1 MIEIDKNV
9 GFLLA
14 KAYQRAC
21 AIFKEE
27 FDRYNLTPRQFGL
40 LGFLWQEDGLSQA
53 ELSARAHIDRTT
65 MGGLI
70 DRLARMGLVERRP
83 HPEDRRA
90 YQIYLTAEGKRLET
104 ELCPLANQVQSRF
117 VAAISDDELATLKQ
131 ILDKLRRQEGP

>member
-1 MIEIDKNV
+1 MIDIEKSV

-21 AIFKEE
+21 AIFNEE
-27 FDRYNLTPRQFGL
+27 FDRFNLTPRQFGL

-70 DRLARMGLVERRP
+70 DRLEHSGLLERRP

-90 YQIYLTAEGKRLET
+90 YQIFLTPEGKRMED
-104 ELCPLANQVQSRF
+104 ELCPLAEQVQARFTSR
-117 VAAISDDELATLKQ
+117 INDEELVIFTR
-131 ILDKLRRQEGP
+131 ILEKLRRPEES